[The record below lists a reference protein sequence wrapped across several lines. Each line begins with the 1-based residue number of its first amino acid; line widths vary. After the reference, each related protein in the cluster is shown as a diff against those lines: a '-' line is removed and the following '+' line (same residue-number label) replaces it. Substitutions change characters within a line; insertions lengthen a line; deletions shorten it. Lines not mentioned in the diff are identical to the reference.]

1 MSLSEKKDVQAE
13 TFRKESGIAMACL
26 QERKARDPGKY

>member
-26 QERKARDPGKY
+26 QERKARDPGEY